1 MRGAGSGIRPP
12 GQTRTK
18 QVRLCGLA
26 DSRESVAVYANL
38 SENNSLN
45 VCGVL
50 KAHYQLTPVSEPDFA
65 TWYDNKHSHRA
76 DFFENPVRRKISFQY
91 KGHFSIR
98 KTSV

>member
-1 MRGAGSGIRPP
+1 VGFVPRAKPEP
-12 GQTRTK
+12 NK
-18 QVRLCGLA
+18 YVYVALLN
-26 DSRESVAVYANL
+26 SRESVAVYANL